1 MTVALSAQA
10 GEWNLIM
17 TLYTIMNLP
26 NDRRVHPM
34 LLPQSVL
41 KLSVVWD
48 SRARYMTHVRFLT
61 TTSEISDPIAGS
73 SLLNIHCS
81 YSVERLV
88 RSLVVGFHS
97 IRRHERKA
105 VRYRDVSHVTSL
117 PTAQNPGKRG
127 PKPRGR
133 TTGRKR
139 VQPASPP
146 GSRSAIYEG
155 VSLHFKESIQCRIQ
169 VSRCPLPHT
178 QSS

>member
-17 TLYTIMNLP
+17 TLYTITNLP

-48 SRARYMTHVRFLT
+48 SRARYMTHVHFLT

-73 SLLNIHCS
+73 SLLNIHCP

-88 RSLVVGFHS
+88 RSLVVGFQR
-97 IRRHERKA
+97 IRHHERKA
-105 VRYRDVSHVTSL
+105 VRYRVSHVTSL
-117 PTAQNPGKRG
+117 PKDPG
-127 PKPRGR
+127 
-133 TTGRKR
+133 
-139 VQPASPP
+139 
-146 GSRSAIYEG
+146 
-155 VSLHFKESIQCRIQ
+155 
-169 VSRCPLPHT
+169 
-178 QSS
+178 